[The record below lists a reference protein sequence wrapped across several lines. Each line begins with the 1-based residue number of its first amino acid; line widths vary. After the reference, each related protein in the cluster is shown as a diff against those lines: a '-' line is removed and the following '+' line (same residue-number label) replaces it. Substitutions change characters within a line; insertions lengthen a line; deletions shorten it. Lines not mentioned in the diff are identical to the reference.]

1 MYTYTP
7 KLQHAIFTILF
18 CMACLFLGSKARG
31 QVLFAWNSGAVLFFF
46 LTCVVVWLLILKAY
60 DEHWETIAS
69 FAEVYN
75 KLDEEGRAALGFMFP
90 RMSYQMKRGE
100 VRAFF
105 ENTNATI
112 EHFREFLQTSNDRYI
127 SPRRDW
133 TTADKPSWAWDEIKG
148 WLEDHERII
157 PDSAAGSHSWLW
169 SGNSYQYLMAYWMSG
184 RKLVDMNERVYAYET
199 TTPPPL
205 EDVGGG

>member
-7 KLQHAIFTILF
+7 KLQHAIVTILL

-60 DEHWETIAS
+60 DEHWEVLAQ
-69 FAEVYN
+69 FAETYGR
-75 KLDEEGRAALGFMFP
+75 LDEEGRAALGFMKP
-90 RMSYQMKRGE
+90 TMRYKMKRGT
-100 VRAFF
+100 VREMF
-105 ENTNATI
+105 EDTNATA
-112 EHFREFLQTSNDRYI
+112 EHFREFLRTSNSRYI

-133 TTADKPSWAWDEIKG
+133 TTADKPSWAWDEIKA
-148 WLEDHERII
+148 WLDKWNYVV

-169 SGNSYQYLMAYWMSG
+169 SGDSFNHLKAYWGMGVHSQN
-184 RKLVDMNERVYAYET
+184 LNEPVRSEA
-199 TTPPPL
+199 
-205 EDVGGG
+205 